1 MHIIDITPFIIKEI
15 KKMDSKEVK
24 KLCKGRSEDQQQII
38 HYFCDERGCLS
49 KGIPDSDFDANKV
62 RQISALNLKQKALNK
77 LGIDEDQVKE
87 VDPICLEGPVYKT
100 STWRRRGGDQTNRY
114 SAYQVT
120 YIFCSSDQVYDY
132 QYTINLDSD
141 EKKERAEEY
150 FYKDITNFT
159 SIDDT
164 EEFEFEVTKGGCK
177 PSTEMQR
184 IKVNT
189 NTFKIAVPGDAFE
202 CSMISNSEIEGQ
214 IQALKAKL
222 REKKNA

>member
-1 MHIIDITPFIIKEI
+1 
-15 KKMDSKEVK
+15 MDSKEIK
-24 KLCKGRSEDQQQII
+24 KLCKGRTEEQQQII

-49 KGIPDSDFDANKV
+49 KGISDSDFDSNKEK
-62 RQISALNLKQKALNK
+62 QISSWNLKQKALNK

-87 VDPICLEGPVYKT
+87 VEPLCLEGPVYKN
-100 STWRRRGGDQTNRY
+100 STYRRRGADQINRY
-114 SAYQVT
+114 SAYQIT
-120 YIFCSSDQVYDY
+120 YIFCSSDQVYAY

-159 SIDDT
+159 TIDDT
-164 EEFEFEVTKGGCK
+164 EEYEFEVTQGGCQ
-177 PSTEMQR
+177 PSTELKR

-189 NTFKIAVPGDAFE
+189 SLFKIAVPGDAFE

>member
-87 VDPICLEGPVYKT
+87 VDPICLEGPAYKT

-120 YIFCSSDQVYDY
+120 YIFCSSDQVYAY

>member
-87 VDPICLEGPVYKT
+87 VDPICLEGPAYKT

-120 YIFCSSDQVYDY
+120 YIFCSSDQVYAY

-164 EEFEFEVTKGGCK
+164 EEFEFEVTKGGCR
-177 PSTEMQR
+177 PSTEIQR

-214 IQALKAKL
+214 IQALKAKF

>member
-1 MHIIDITPFIIKEI
+1 MLSAISFWKKVSSSTNSKEI
-15 KKMDSKEVK
+15 KKR
-24 KLCKGRSEDQQQII
+24 CKGRNEDQQQVI

-87 VDPICLEGPVYKT
+87 VDPICLEGPAYKT

-120 YIFCSSDQVYDY
+120 YIFCSSDQVYAY

-164 EEFEFEVTKGGCK
+164 EEFEFEITKGGCQ
-177 PSTEMQR
+177 PSTEIQR

>member
-87 VDPICLEGPVYKT
+87 VDPICLEGPAYKT

-120 YIFCSSDQVYDY
+120 YIFCSSDQVYAY

-141 EKKERAEEY
+141 EKKERAEKY

-164 EEFEFEVTKGGCK
+164 EEFEFEVTKGGCR
-177 PSTEMQR
+177 PSTEIQR

>member
-15 KKMDSKEVK
+15 KKMDSKEIK

-87 VDPICLEGPVYKT
+87 VDPICLEGPAYKT

-120 YIFCSSDQVYDY
+120 YIFCSSDQVYAY

-164 EEFEFEVTKGGCK
+164 EEFEFEVTKGGCR
-177 PSTEMQR
+177 PSTEIQR

>member
-49 KGIPDSDFDANKV
+49 KGIPDSDFDANKI

-87 VDPICLEGPVYKT
+87 VDPICLEGPAYKT

-120 YIFCSSDQVYDY
+120 YIFCSSDQVYAY

-164 EEFEFEVTKGGCK
+164 EEFKFEVTKGGCK
-177 PSTEMQR
+177 PSTETQR

>member
-49 KGIPDSDFDANKV
+49 KGIPDSDFDANKI

-87 VDPICLEGPVYKT
+87 VDPICLEGPAYKT

-120 YIFCSSDQVYDY
+120 YIFCSSDQVYAY

-164 EEFEFEVTKGGCK
+164 EEFEFEVTKGGCR
-177 PSTEMQR
+177 PSTEIQR

>member
-49 KGIPDSDFDANKV
+49 KGIPDSDFDSNKV

-87 VDPICLEGPVYKT
+87 VDPICLEGPAYKT

-120 YIFCSSDQVYDY
+120 YIFCSSDQVYAY

>member
-1 MHIIDITPFIIKEI
+1 MSIIESTPFIIKEI

-87 VDPICLEGPVYKT
+87 VDPICLEGPAYKT

-120 YIFCSSDQVYDY
+120 YIFCSSDQVYAY

-164 EEFEFEVTKGGCK
+164 EEFEFEVTKGGCQ
-177 PSTEMQR
+177 PSTEIQR

>member
-1 MHIIDITPFIIKEI
+1 M
-15 KKMDSKEVK
+15 
-24 KLCKGRSEDQQQII
+24 
-38 HYFCDERGCLS
+38 
-49 KGIPDSDFDANKV
+49 
-62 RQISALNLKQKALNK
+62 NLKQKALNK

-87 VDPICLEGPVYKT
+87 VDPICLEGPVYKN
-100 STWRRRGGDQTNRY
+100 STYRRRGADQVNRY

-120 YIFCSSDQVYDY
+120 YIFCSSDQVYAY

-177 PSTEMQR
+177 PTTELQR
-184 IKVNT
+184 LKVNT

>member
-1 MHIIDITPFIIKEI
+1 
-15 KKMDSKEVK
+15 MDSKEVK

-49 KGIPDSDFDANKV
+49 KGIPDSDFDANKI

-120 YIFCSSDQVYDY
+120 YIFCSSDQVYAY

-164 EEFEFEVTKGGCK
+164 EEFEFEVTKGGCR
-177 PSTEMQR
+177 PSTEIQR

>member
-1 MHIIDITPFIIKEI
+1 
-15 KKMDSKEVK
+15 MDSKEVK

-49 KGIPDSDFDANKV
+49 NGIPDSDFDANKV

-120 YIFCSSDQVYDY
+120 YIFCSSDQVYAY

-164 EEFEFEVTKGGCK
+164 EEFEFEVTKGGCH
-177 PSTEMQR
+177 PSTETQR

>member
-1 MHIIDITPFIIKEI
+1 M
-15 KKMDSKEVK
+15 
-24 KLCKGRSEDQQQII
+24 
-38 HYFCDERGCLS
+38 
-49 KGIPDSDFDANKV
+49 
-62 RQISALNLKQKALNK
+62 
-77 LGIDEDQVKE
+77 
-87 VDPICLEGPVYKT
+87 
-100 STWRRRGGDQTNRY
+100 
-114 SAYQVT
+114 
-120 YIFCSSDQVYDY
+120 
-132 QYTINLDSD
+132 DSD

-222 REKKNA
+222 RENKNAY

>member
-87 VDPICLEGPVYKT
+87 VDPICLEGPAYKT

-120 YIFCSSDQVYDY
+120 YIFCSSDQVYAY

-164 EEFEFEVTKGGCK
+164 EEFEFEVTKGGFR
-177 PSTEMQR
+177 PSTEIQR

>member
-1 MHIIDITPFIIKEI
+1 MEQKEI
-15 KKMDSKEVK
+15 K

-38 HYFCDERGCLS
+38 HYFCDESGCFGG
-49 KGIPDSDFDANKV
+49 GISDSDFDTNKV
-62 RQISALNLKQKALNK
+62 KQISALNLKQRALNK

-87 VDPICLEGPVYKT
+87 IDPICLEGPVYKD
-100 STWRRRGGDQTNRY
+100 STYRRLGDDRVNRY
-114 SAYQVT
+114 SASQVA
-120 YIFCSSDQVYDY
+120 YIFCSSDQVYAY

-159 SIDDT
+159 TVDDT
-164 EEFEFEVTKGGCK
+164 EEFEFEVKKGGCQ
-177 PSTEMQR
+177 PSIEIKR

-189 NTFKIAVPGDAFE
+189 TIFKIAVPGDAFE
-202 CSMISNSEIEGQ
+202 CSMTSNSEIEGQ

-222 REKKNA
+222 REKKNT

>member
-15 KKMDSKEVK
+15 KKMDSKEIK

-87 VDPICLEGPVYKT
+87 VDPICLEGPAYKT

-120 YIFCSSDQVYDY
+120 YIFCSSDQVYAY

>member
-1 MHIIDITPFIIKEI
+1 MDAREI
-15 KKMDSKEVK
+15 K
-24 KLCKGRSEDQQQII
+24 KLCKGRNNDQQQVI
-38 HYFCDERGCLS
+38 HYFHDERGCLS
-49 KGIPDSDFDANKV
+49 KGIPDTEFDANKN
-62 RQISALNLKQKALNK
+62 RQINALNLKQKALNK

-87 VDPICLEGPVYKT
+87 VDPICLIGPVYDKG
-100 STWRRRGGDQTNRY
+100 WRRRGADNINRY
-114 SAYQVT
+114 SVYQVT
-120 YIFCSSDQVYDY
+120 HIFCSSEQVYVY

-159 SIDDT
+159 TIDDT
-164 EEFEFEVTKGGCK
+164 EELEFEVTKGCMNK
-177 PSTEMQR
+177 SETER

-189 NTFKIAVPGDAFE
+189 NSLKIAVPGDSFMCA
-202 CSMISNSEIEGQ
+202 MISNDEIEGK

>member
-87 VDPICLEGPVYKT
+87 VDPICLEGPAYKT

-120 YIFCSSDQVYDY
+120 YIFCSSDQVYAY

-164 EEFEFEVTKGGCK
+164 EEFEFEVTKGGCR
-177 PSTEMQR
+177 PSTEIQR